1 MIKKIIAVIFCLI
14 ITSVYNSAKADAT
27 FTWFGFKKDN
37 TEIVFSSNPE
47 HECHTHKCHHKKPKP
62 KHKHKPKHEP
72 PKKSPKHHMCL
83 WWCK

>member
-14 ITSVYNSAKADAT
+14 ITSIYNVAKADAT
-27 FTWFGFKKDN
+27 FTWFGLKKDN

-47 HECHTHKCHHKKPKP
+47 HECHTHKCHHKKPKQ
-62 KHKHKPKHEP
+62 KLKHEH
-72 PKKSPKHHMCL
+72 PKKGPKHHKFL